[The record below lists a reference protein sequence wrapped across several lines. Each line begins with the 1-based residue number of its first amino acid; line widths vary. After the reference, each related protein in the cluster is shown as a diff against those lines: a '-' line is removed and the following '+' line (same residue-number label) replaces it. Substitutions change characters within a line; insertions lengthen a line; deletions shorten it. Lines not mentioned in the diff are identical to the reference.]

1 MLRLAVQVAASLV
14 LAVVFG
20 RALKAF
26 IWPRTDVPDK
36 SRFVTTNI
44 PNMTKRAG

>member
-1 MLRLAVQVAASLV
+1 MFKLAVQIASSLL

-26 IWPRTDVPDK
+26 IWPRTDIPDK
-36 SRFVTTNI
+36 SRFVTTSVHD
-44 PNMTKRAG
+44 MSKRAG

>member
-1 MLRLAVQVAASLV
+1 MFTVVVQVLVSLV

-26 IWPRTDVPDK
+26 IWPRTDAPDR
-36 SRFVTTNI
+36 SRFVTTSVQDF
-44 PNMTKRAG
+44 TKRAG

>member
-1 MLRLAVQVAASLV
+1 MFRLAVQIVVSLL

-36 SRFVTTNI
+36 SRFVTTNLHD
-44 PNMTKRAG
+44 MRKRAS

>member
-1 MLRLAVQVAASLV
+1 MFRLAVQLAVALL

-36 SRFVTTNI
+36 SRFVTTNVHDL
-44 PNMTKRAG
+44 NKRVG

>member
-1 MLRLAVQVAASLV
+1 MFRLAVQLVVSLL

-36 SRFVTTNI
+36 SRFVTTNLHD
-44 PNMTKRAG
+44 MRKRAS

>member
-1 MLRLAVQVAASLV
+1 LV

-26 IWPRTDVPDK
+26 IWPRTDIPDK
-36 SRFVTTNI
+36 SRFVTTNLHD
-44 PNMTKRAG
+44 MSKRAG

>member
-1 MLRLAVQVAASLV
+1 MLRLAVQIIVSLV

-26 IWPRTDVPDK
+26 IWPRTDAPDK
-36 SRFVTTNI
+36 SRFVTTNLRD
-44 PNMTKRAG
+44 MSKRAG

>member
-1 MLRLAVQVAASLV
+1 MFRLAVQVVVSLV

-26 IWPRTDVPDK
+26 IWPRSDSPDR
-36 SRFVTTNI
+36 SRFVSTNLHD
-44 PNMTKRAG
+44 MRKRAG

>member
-1 MLRLAVQVAASLV
+1 MFTFAIQVLVSIV

-26 IWPRTDVPDK
+26 IWPRTDGPDR
-36 SRFVTTNI
+36 SRFVTTNVQDV
-44 PNMTKRAG
+44 TKRAS

>member
-1 MLRLAVQVAASLV
+1 MLRLAVQVAVSLV

-26 IWPRTDVPDK
+26 IWPRTDIPDK
-36 SRFVTTNI
+36 SRFVTTNLRD
-44 PNMTKRAG
+44 MGKRAG

>member
-1 MLRLAVQVAASLV
+1 MLRLGLQVAVAFI

-36 SRFVTTNI
+36 SSFVTTSVHDLG
-44 PNMTKRAG
+44 KRAG